1 MLNIVP
7 RPGICFKKIHK
18 NNTHELITA
27 VDAPIDQSV
36 FLDIPCAKTVHGL
49 TPTPADISNAS
60 PKPKRLKPRIRNAT
74 EIGEGLIVKVVGE
87 LQNKRG
93 ITFILKMFKFTITHF
108 AKLSTFCSTI
118 VV

>member
-18 NNTHELITA
+18 NNTNELMIA
-27 VDAPIDQSV
+27 VDTPMDQSV
-36 FLDIPCAKTVHGL
+36 FLDTPCANTVHGL
-49 TPTPADISNAS
+49 TPTPAAISNAS
-60 PKPKRLKPRIRNAT
+60 PKPKRNKPKIRNKT

-87 LQNKRG
+87 LQNRLG
-93 ITFILKMFKFTITHF
+93 ITLILNMFKFTITHF